1 MNAGSQRTFLLLII
15 FQALHSIEEYW
26 FSLWEVLAPARFVS
40 GLISDDLSLGFAL
53 INSSI
58 VAFGIWSY
66 VVPVRRKLSY
76 AAGLAWF
83 WTLLEFANGV
93 GHLLFA
99 FSARSYFPGV
109 YSAPLLLICSV
120 CLAMQ
125 LSREDRVS

>member
-1 MNAGSQRTFLLLII
+1 MNAGIQRTFLLLVI

-26 FSLWEVLAPARFVS
+26 FRLWEVLAPARFVS
-40 GLISDDLSLGFAL
+40 GLINDDLSLGFAV
-53 INSSI
+53 INSTI
-58 VAFGIWSY
+58 VAFGIWTY
-66 VVPVRRKLSY
+66 VVPVRNRHSY

-83 WTLLEFANGV
+83 WTILEFANGV

-120 CLAMQ
+120 SLAMQ
-125 LSREDRVS
+125 LSRENRLN